1 MWIGA
6 AREKRWFILRN
17 WGNSGRLQPD
27 CEEANRQFSRH
38 RLTRRGQGESE
49 KPSSGYDM
57 DSLVEDI
64 RAFLDV
70 LKIKLVVFVGYSVA
84 GNEET

>member
-1 MWIGA
+1 MGRHGRSAGLSHGTGGIADGFNPIAKRLTDSFHVIG
-6 AREKRWFILRN
+6 
-17 WGNSGRLQPD
+17 
-27 CEEANRQFSRH
+27 
-38 RLTRRGQGESE
+38 LTRRGQGESE